1 MLLFLLVE
9 LLMLLKTID
18 FSKKPA
24 STLAAYEQKPS
35 PRGRH
40 G

>member
-1 MLLFLLVE
+1 MILFPQLVE

-24 STLAAYEQKPS
+24 STVAVYEQKPPFS
-35 PRGRH
+35 PR
-40 G
+40 

>member
-1 MLLFLLVE
+1 MLLFLLRMESV
-9 LLMLLKTID
+9 MLLKTID

-35 PRGRH
+35 PRGR
-40 G
+40 